1 MTLTNRPRRWGRLPI
16 YDSGTSIH
24 MAEVTLDRIQGV
36 MSRQNDSCVV
46 SSNPKKTKWWWH
58 GGKRLACWF
67 VYVTR
72 NAYISSGQS
81 NINRHPS
88 YGGASWHRGH

>member
-1 MTLTNRPRRWGRLPI
+1 
-16 YDSGTSIH
+16 

-72 NAYISSGQS
+72 NAYISSGKVILIDIQVM
-81 NINRHPS
+81 
-88 YGGASWHRGH
+88 AVHRGIGVTRGVGYVYFSIPCPGSDQAGR